1 MLKNTISCGEFLRAT
16 NTEEYHSFPALPIFP
31 DEKKNNI
38 EKFLTFCTSTEGIII
53 LTLVGTNFIFC
64 LGFVML
70 LRWFQKSVS
79 KTVTETIEMV
89 TPTAFTAKE

>member
-1 MLKNTISCGEFLRAT
+1 
-16 NTEEYHSFPALPIFP
+16 
-31 DEKKNNI
+31 
-38 EKFLTFCTSTEGIII
+38 
-53 LTLVGTNFIFC
+53 
-64 LGFVML
+64 L